1 MEEARFVFGLE
12 LLLVQIV
19 LALYGVRF
27 LFEMLFKKED

>member
-1 MEEARFVFGLE
+1 MEEFRLTLGLE
-12 LLLVQIV
+12 LLIVQIV